1 MLARVSHLE
10 SFRRWRHD
18 DEKDVADLVADL
30 TRDEPTERMLA
41 GTAFHKAL
49 ELAEP
54 GEYDKLEAL
63 GYTFDI
69 EGIGAVSVP
78 EAREIRAF
86 GHYGDLTV
94 TGQTDGL
101 NGRVIVDHKTTSS
114 FDAEGYLAGY
124 QWRFYL
130 DLFDADV
137 FRWQVFELRQYAG
150 DPDRFYRVSGPHHL
164 AAYRY
169 PAMRWDCD
177 LLAAD
182 FLAFA
187 REHLPDGYARIAA

>member
-1 MLARVSHLE
+1 MLARVSHIE
-10 SFRRWRHD
+10 SFRRWRLD

-54 GEYDKLEAL
+54 GQYETLTAL
-63 GYTFDI
+63 GYTFNI
-69 EGIGAVSVP
+69 EGVGTVSVP
-78 EAREIRAF
+78 QAREVRAF
-86 GHYGDLTV
+86 GRYGDLTV

-101 NGRVIVDHKTTSS
+101 NGKVIVDHKTTSS
-114 FDAEGYLAGY
+114 FDAESYLGGY

-130 DLFDADV
+130 DLFEADV
-137 FRWQVFELRQYAG
+137 FRWQVFELLQYTD
-150 DPDRFYRVSGPHHL
+150 DPEKFYRVTGPHHL

-169 PAMRWDCD
+169 PALRRDCE
-177 LLAAD
+177 LMAAD

-187 REHLPDGYARIAA
+187 REHLPPDYARISA